1 MSGGAARTGIEYKS
15 WGCFDIYLH
24 RKLPASSVLRD
35 VPLQTVRGTRRG
47 HVLAHPLTPEVHPL
61 RLNIY
66 YTGCE
71 HSVPQVSD
79 SPII

>member
-1 MSGGAARTGIEYKS
+1 MEYKS
-15 WGCFDIYLH
+15 RGSFDISLH
-24 RKLPASSVLRD
+24 RKLPASSALRD
-35 VPLQTVRGTRRG
+35 VPLQTVRGTRQG

-66 YTGCE
+66 YTGCG